1 MVIIR
6 KGFMREGV
14 RKSDLGAAN
23 CSHCCNVDTAP
34 ITCKEQV
41 SIEQM
46 MQIAYLSLLF
56 IKKPSQACRDV
67 QEAPHG
73 EILIFCQVR
82 GLISLS

>member
-1 MVIIR
+1 MVILG

-14 RKSDLGAAN
+14 RKSHLGALF
-23 CSHCCNVDTAP
+23 CRHCCNVDTAP

-46 MQIAYLSLLF
+46 MQAAYLSTIF
-56 IKKPSQACRDV
+56 MENHSQACGDV

-73 EILIFCQVR
+73 EILIFRRGR
-82 GLISLS
+82 GLISLQ

>member
-41 SIEQM
+41 SIGQM

-56 IKKPSQACRDV
+56 MEKPSQACRDV

-73 EILIFCQVR
+73 EILIFRRGR